1 MVPSDW
7 SSETRDE
14 VIELIDLLEFASAR
28 YGERPFLQ
36 TSGRDSVTFTDVARF
51 ARGLSAYLDS
61 RGVETGARVA
71 VVYPNSPLLALL
83 FLGVIASR
91 RVLIPLNPASS
102 SAELIHIFGDTEP
115 ALILSE
121 RSRVTVV
128 RGACRGASVVEV
140 SDDWD
145 FVQTIL
151 DHETPV
157 RLIPGSDPERDSE
170 IVYTSGSSGM
180 PKGVVLSHRSL
191 LADSF
196 ALGQLFN
203 FSPGTSFLTLS
214 PLFHNSGQV
223 FTTLTPLWC
232 GGRTA
237 IAHAEMAT
245 LRFWQ
250 LVDEF
255 EVEWTLVV
263 TSVLALLARSSPP
276 GASSSLRGILAG
288 GSALGASLISNFESR
303 FGARVYQCYGLTET
317 TSVSTCEQPDESSR
331 ALGSAG
337 SALPICSIRI
347 NHPDVTG
354 LGEILIQG
362 ENLLTRY
369 LHLPELTSER
379 LHDGWLRT
387 GDIGFIDD
395 GGHLFIVDRVDNML
409 IVGGENVYPSEIERL
424 VTQLDGVKDAVTV
437 GIPHDVMGIDLVLV
451 YEPEVGRTPEPRDWT
466 GIFARELSTFKI
478 PRHRVSVQS
487 LGFDSIPRAAN
498 GKILRKPIEQ
508 RARDLLPGWRGGR
521 Q

>member
-7 SSETRDE
+7 NSATRDD
-14 VIELIDLLEFASAR
+14 VVELSDLLELASAR

-36 TSGRDSVTFTDVARF
+36 TSGKDPITFADVARF

-61 RGVETGARVA
+61 MGVDTGARVA

-83 FLGVIASR
+83 FLGVIATR

-102 SAELIHIFGDTEP
+102 SAELIHIFSDTKP

-121 RSRVTVV
+121 RSRAEVV
-128 RGACRGASVVEV
+128 RGTCRGASVIEV
-140 SDDWD
+140 SDEWD
-145 FVQTIL
+145 FVQTIFDQEAAAL
-151 DHETPV
+151 A
-157 RLIPGSDPERDSE
+157 PGSDPERDSE

-196 ALGQLFN
+196 ALGQLFD

-250 LVDEF
+250 LVEEF
-255 EVEWTLVV
+255 QAEWTLVV

-276 GASSSLRGILAG
+276 RASSSLRGILAG
-288 GSALGASLISNFESR
+288 GSALGASLMSNFESR

-317 TSVSTCEQPDESSR
+317 TSVSTCERPDESCR

-337 SALPICSIRI
+337 TALPICSIRI
-347 NHPDVTG
+347 NHADASG
-354 LGEILIQG
+354 IGEILIRG

-379 LHDGWLRT
+379 LQDGWLHT
-387 GDIGFIDD
+387 GDVGHIDD
-395 GGHLFIVDRVDNML
+395 DGHLFIVDRVDNML
-409 IVGGENVYPSEIERL
+409 IVGGENVYPSEIDRL
-424 VTQLDGVKDAVTV
+424 VAQLDGVKDAVTV
-437 GIPHDVMGIDLVLV
+437 GIPHDVMGIDLVFV
-451 YEPEVGRTPEPRDWT
+451 YEPEVGRTPEPRNWT
-466 GIFARELSTFKI
+466 EIFVRELSTFKI
-478 PRHRVSVQS
+478 PRHRVSVQD
-487 LGFDSIPRAAN
+487 LGFDSVPRAAN
-498 GKILRKPIEQ
+498 GKVLRKPIEQ
-508 RARDLLPGWRGGR
+508 RARDLLPARRGG
-521 Q
+521 QK